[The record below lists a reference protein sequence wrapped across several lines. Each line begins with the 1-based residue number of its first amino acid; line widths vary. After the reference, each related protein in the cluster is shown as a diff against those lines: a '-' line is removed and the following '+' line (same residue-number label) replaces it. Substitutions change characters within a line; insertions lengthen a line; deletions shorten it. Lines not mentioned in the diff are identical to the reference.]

1 MERFGPGGNFPV
13 KVVHLQRWSSLT
25 GSTGRTENCRSIF
38 RNFCFQSCSSSSLH
52 TEVKIMKMAD
62 VDGRVCEVYQCSVC
76 KLQTDDINALIM
88 HSCTL
93 GTGTVVHLN
102 LKFVLVFI
110 SSLIRTNILLASPN
124 VDDVFPRFSLR
135 SM

>member
-1 MERFGPGGNFPV
+1 
-13 KVVHLQRWSSLT
+13 
-25 GSTGRTENCRSIF
+25 
-38 RNFCFQSCSSSSLH
+38 
-52 TEVKIMKMAD
+52 MAD
-62 VDGRVCEVYQCSVC
+62 VDRSVCEVYQCSVC

-93 GTGTVVHLN
+93 DTGTVVHLN
-102 LKFVLVFI
+102 LIFFLVFI
-110 SSLIRTNILLASPN
+110 SSLIWTNVLLASPN

>member
-1 MERFGPGGNFPV
+1 MGRFGPGGNFPV
-13 KVVHLQRWSSLT
+13 KAVHLQRWSSLT

-38 RNFCFQSCSSSSLH
+38 RNFCFQSRWSSSLH
-52 TEVKIMKMAD
+52 SEDKMAD
-62 VDGRVCEVYQCSVC
+62 FDGSVCEVYQCSVC

-93 GTGTVVHLN
+93 GTVHLN
-102 LKFVLVFI
+102 LSFFLVFI

-124 VDDVFPRFSLR
+124 VDDVFPRSSLR